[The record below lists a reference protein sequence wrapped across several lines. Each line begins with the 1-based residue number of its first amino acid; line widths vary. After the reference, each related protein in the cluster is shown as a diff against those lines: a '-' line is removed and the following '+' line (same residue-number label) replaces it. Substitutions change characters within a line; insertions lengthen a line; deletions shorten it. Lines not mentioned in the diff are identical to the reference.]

1 MASDVSDVCQKLQGV
16 QLQLSLVLTRN
27 EDVLKHLEEV
37 EKIFLKNGS
46 STDRE
51 NFSKSIRQSRLIS
64 SKLEESIQTQCTSI
78 GLAVTELEKRS
89 ADAEESSAAEK
100 SGLEFQLKSQL
111 NHNVLLHKEKAELE
125 TRLKEHMGTLKESG
139 KQADKLEEEIV
150 ETKKQMKNLLDMF
163 EEKAVEAENRI
174 GELHEAMERTQEKAN
189 QYQAMYEAEKESNY
203 RFEKEHKEREK
214 NRFKMENGDDEGDG
228 LGPVLISRPQTSV
241 KRSKSTPI
249 DPYHIDPQYQS
260 VMEENKALKAEVD
273 RLVNDNVHLL
283 KKSKQAQ
290 RDIETIQNHVA
301 TCSGQRDELR
311 RRLKKEQE
319 EKRKLSSSMTRQA
332 SDWIMQK
339 KMVKDIEHYS
349 KAGKIQPESTLS
361 ASVRYRS
368 HPIKVNE
375 DKPRNIPVESW
386 SSENPLRAV

>member
-89 ADAEESSAAEK
+89 ADAEEQSTGSTPRKGRRRSSAAEK

-249 DPYHIDPQYQS
+249 DPYHIDPQYQ
-260 VMEENKALKAEVD
+260 
-273 RLVNDNVHLL
+273 
-283 KKSKQAQ
+283 
-290 RDIETIQNHVA
+290 NHVA